1 MPNPVFSPCPPRG
14 LILLA
19 GIIATGL
26 LRGADPIQEV
36 GKTATEWVKTRAE
49 TVRIENAWVQDRAL
63 LSSTLNG
70 LKERADRLQEKRD
83 YLLAA
88 TADERAEQAALAAKL
103 ADAKEKLQLTET
115 QLQTLTEKILRL
127 RTQLPPR
134 LRDALEMSYR
144 SLAGKEGSPGERTQI
159 MMTVLNRCAQFNLA
173 ISHGE
178 EVLALPGESAPKS
191 VDVIYWG
198 LSHGYALD
206 RAGNKAW
213 LGTPAPEGWR
223 WEALDAGAPA
233 VAELIAI
240 RRDEADPRLVLVP
253 ARLKGT
259 P

>member
-1 MPNPVFSPCPPRG
+1 
-14 LILLA
+14 
-19 GIIATGL
+19 
-26 LRGADPIQEV
+26 
-36 GKTATEWVKTRAE
+36 
-49 TVRIENAWVQDRAL
+49 L
-63 LSSTLNG
+63 LSATLNG

-83 YLLAA
+83 YLLST
-88 TADERAEQAALAAKL
+88 TADERAEQAALSGKL
-103 ADAKEKLQLTET
+103 TEAKEKLQVTET
-115 QLQTLTEKILRL
+115 QLQILTGKILRL

-144 SLAGKEGSPGERTQI
+144 SLEGKEGSPGERMQI
-159 MMTVLNRCAQFNLA
+159 VMTVLNRCAQFNLS

-178 EVLALPGESAPKS
+178 EVLPLPGESAPKS

-213 LGTPAPEGWR
+213 LGRPAEEGWR

-240 RRDEADPRLVLVP
+240 RRDEADPRLVVVP